1 MSEPARRG
9 RFILETDRLIL
20 REFTPD
26 DFAALCLMLQDDEV
40 MYAYEGALSD
50 EEAHAWLDNQLRRYR
65 EDGFG
70 LWAVVLK
77 ETGEV
82 VGQCGL
88 TYQDG
93 DGRGTRV
100 VEVGYLF
107 QRAHWHRGLAT
118 EAARACRDYAFDQV
132 GVEKV
137 YSIIRDTNV
146 ASQRVARRNG
156 MAPEGSFVKRYRGVD
171 MPHLVFSIPRAGRDG
186 VY

>member
-1 MSEPARRG
+1 MSDPARRG

-50 EEAHAWLDNQLRRYR
+50 EEAHAWLDI
-65 EDGFG
+65 
-70 LWAVVLK
+70 
-77 ETGEV
+77 

-156 MAPEGSFVKRYRGVD
+156 MVPEGSFVKRYRGVD

>member
-1 MSEPARRG
+1 MSEPARGG
-9 RFILETDRLIL
+9 RFVLETDRLIL

-26 DFAALCLMLQDDEV
+26 DFAALCLMLQDDVV
-40 MYAYEGALSD
+40 MHAYEGALSD
-50 EEAHAWLDNQLRRYR
+50 EEARAWLDNQLRRYR

-88 TYQDG
+88 TYQDV
-93 DGRGTRV
+93 DAQGTRG

-132 GVEKV
+132 GMGKV
-137 YSIIRDTNV
+137 HSIIRDTNV
-146 ASQRVARRNG
+146 ASQNVARRNG
-156 MAPEGSFVKRYRGVD
+156 MAVEGSFVKRYRGVD
-171 MPHLVFSIPRAGRDG
+171 MPHLVFSIARDGRDG